1 MLGLARP
8 RDLAAHESLLPM
20 SPFRQFLAEN
30 KIWWILP
37 IVIVLLVVGFVLA
50 TSGDSGDSS
59 PFVYDVF

>member
-1 MLGLARP
+1 
-8 RDLAAHESLLPM
+8 M

-37 IVIVLLVVGFVLA
+37 IVIVLLVVGFVLV
-50 TSGDSGDSS
+50 TSDDSGQDSS